1 MNTPEVML
9 RQLSRRGIHGVVSG
23 GEIRIHCPFCM
34 LRGKSKDD
42 QLSCSIN
49 YRRGMGY
56 CFRCHW
62 KSRKALEELKV
73 ANVVGGVAIEDPVTD
88 VPVVLPEDF
97 EPLHSKGDEWMQK
110 AWQYAMGRGLSEE
123 QVHRHQVGLSLIG
136 RSRARVVFP
145 IYRKKQLLGFS
156 GRTLVDAEPKWLH
169 SPGLR
174 SVYPAR
180 YGFNKTTVIIV
191 EGIVDALVVER
202 WVPGADVL
210 ALLGTHLSEQ
220 KMQWL
225 DSYSNIVLWLDPD
238 LPGRKATVTIAP
250 QLEDYGKRVMV
261 VQSEKDPADLTEQE
275 IHAAL
280 SKWQR
285 WSATSDNRLL
295 FSDPVK

>member
-1 MNTPEVML
+1 MKTSEVLL
-9 RQLSRRGIHGVVSG
+9 RQLSRRGIRGMVSG
-23 GEIRIHCPFCM
+23 GEVRINCPFCT
-34 LRGKSKDD
+34 LRGKSKDE
-42 QLSCSIN
+42 QFSCSIN
-49 YRRGMGY
+49 YRRSAGY

-73 ANVVGGVAIEDPVTD
+73 ANVIGGVAIEDPVAD

-97 EPLHSKGDEWMQK
+97 EPLQFKGDEWMQK
-110 AWQYAMGRGLSEE
+110 AWQYVMGRGLSEE
-123 QVHRHQVGLSLIG
+123 QIQKHHIGLSLIG

-145 IYRKKQLLGFS
+145 IRHKNKLLGFS

-180 YGFNKTTVIIV
+180 CGFNKTTVIIV

-225 DSYSNIVLWLDPD
+225 DLYSNIVLWLDPD
-238 LPGRKATVTIAP
+238 LPGRKATVAIAP
-250 QLEDYGKRVMV
+250 QLEDYGKRVSV
-261 VQSEKDPADLTEQE
+261 VQSEKDPADSTVDE
-275 IHAAL
+275 IHDAL
-280 SKWQR
+280 SRRRR
-285 WSATSDNRLL
+285 WCNELTFSLL
-295 FSDPVK
+295 FVDPVE